1 MIEILSLQPT
11 DFERVYQIEQLAHLT
26 PWSKGTL
33 LNNQGERYLNLKL
46 LKNKQLI
53 GFAICQTVLDEA
65 TLFNIAIDPAYQQ
78 QRLGEQLLQ
87 QLIAELRQRA
97 VLTLWLEVR
106 QSNVAAQKL
115 YDRLGFNLV
124 TQRKNYYPTADG
136 KREDALVMALYL

>member
-1 MIEILSLQPT
+1 MIEILPLEST
-11 DFERVYQIEQLAHLT
+11 DFERAYQIEQQAHLT

-33 LNNQGERYLNLKL
+33 LNNQGERYLNLKVQQHGKL
-46 LKNKQLI
+46 V

-78 QRLGEQLLQ
+78 QGLGEKLLQ
-87 QLIAELRQRA
+87 QLILVLRQRA

-106 QSNVAAQKL
+106 QSNLAAQKL

-124 TQRKNYYPTADG
+124 TQRKNYYPTTDG